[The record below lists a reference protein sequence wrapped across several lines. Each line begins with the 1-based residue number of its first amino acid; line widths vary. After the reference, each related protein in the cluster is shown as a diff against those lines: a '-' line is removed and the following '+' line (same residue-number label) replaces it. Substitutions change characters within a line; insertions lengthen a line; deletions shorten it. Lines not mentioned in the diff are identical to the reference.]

1 MKRSSSNMEILL
13 RKEKLFYCW
22 FFLNTAT
29 WQEVHFWMQNHKK
42 WGKNQQEQEET
53 GLFPHFLQVGRLGKA
68 KKIVYFLSNKKY
80 EKTNDQYF
88 VCKKTGKH
96 QSLEATVREC
106 SKEIKKGEFLKRTG
120 RKAKK
125 NRTDERMESI
135 SCLFCCQGM
144 KLLSFL
150 QC

>member
-1 MKRSSSNMEILL
+1 M
-13 RKEKLFYCW
+13 
-22 FFLNTAT
+22 A
-29 WQEVHFWMQNHKK
+29 
-42 WGKNQQEQEET
+42 GT
-53 GLFPHFLQVGRLGKA
+53 GRNRTFPAFSPSGAPWESQKDR
-68 KKIVYFLSNKKY
+68 IFLSNKKY

-96 QSLEATVREC
+96 QSLEATVGEC